1 MHYINIININA
12 YGGLY
17 MLKLT
22 NKTVDIERDAD
33 LQETCTVTEYD
44 VDGTVTLAGDGLWG
58 AEGGRVVRVESI
70 QVRETLYEEDGD
82 SSTMV
87 NVTHDSTWDIYT
99 DSGFEAAVSAALG
112 FDVTFTE
119 QGMQG
124 DNYASMEI

>member
-1 MHYINIININA
+1 
-12 YGGLY
+12 

-22 NKTVDIERDAD
+22 NKTVEIERDED

-44 VDGTVTLAGDGLWG
+44 ADGTVTLAGDGLWG
-58 AEGGRVVRVESI
+58 AEGGRVVRVEGI
-70 QVRETLYEEDGD
+70 QVRHTVYEDGD

>member
-1 MHYINIININA
+1 
-12 YGGLY
+12 

-22 NKTVDIERDAD
+22 NKTVEIEHDED
-33 LQETCTVTEYD
+33 LQETCIVTEYD
-44 VDGTVTLAGDGLWG
+44 VDDTVTLAGDGLWG

-112 FDVTFTE
+112 MDITFTE
-119 QGMQG
+119 QGMQD
-124 DNYASMEI
+124 DNYASMEV